1 MSTARTRYHY
11 IGLALAAISALL
23 PARGAL
29 AQGAQGAQGAQ
40 TIAITGAT
48 VHQRGGAKLENATV
62 VIRDGKIAEV
72 GAGLAAPAG
81 AKVIDGKGKVV
92 APGFVE
98 AFSQL
103 GLIEIELE
111 ASAVDGRFGPSAADI
126 HAAYRAVDAYNA
138 RSVGIHVARTGG
150 VTSALTGPVG
160 GLVAGQ
166 AAFVS
171 LADAADAPLQA
182 PVAMVAALGPRA
194 VVSGSRGEAAERL
207 RELLDDAEVYRRN
220 RGAFER
226 NQARRMAAGRL
237 DLEALIPVLEG
248 RVLLVVFAAAEV
260 DIRTALAIA
269 AERRLRIAIA
279 GGTEAWRVAKQLAAA
294 KVPVIIDP
302 TANLPSDLGA
312 LDVRDDNAAILAR
325 AGVPVAISV
334 LGDVQQQRTLRQ
346 LAGIAVAHG
355 LPWDKALDA
364 ITTVPAQLYGAQGR
378 GAIERGAA
386 GDVVVWSGDPLELS
400 SRPEAVIIGGAVQS
414 LETHQTRLRDRY
426 RKVPATRAGSA
437 GTRR

>member
-1 MSTARTRYHY
+1 MKAAAS
-11 IGLALAAISALL
+11 IGLALAAVA
-23 PARGAL
+23 AL
-29 AQGAQGAQGAQ
+29 AGTAAAQV
-40 TIAITGAT
+40 IAITGAT
-48 VHQRGGAKLENATV
+48 VHQRGGAKLEGATV

-81 AKVIDGKGKVV
+81 AKLIDGKGKVV
-92 APGFVE
+92 APGFID
-98 AFSQL
+98 ACSQL

-111 ASAVDGRFGPSAADI
+111 ATGVDGRFGTGPVDV

-138 RSVGIHVARTGG
+138 RSVGIQVARTGG

-171 LADAADAPLQA
+171 LGDAAVGPLQA
-182 PVAMVAALGPRA
+182 SAAMIAALGTRA
-194 VVSGSRGEAAERL
+194 IASGSRGHAAERL
-207 RELLDDAEVYRRN
+207 RELLDDADVYRKN
-220 RGAFER
+220 RAAFER
-226 NQARRMAAGRL
+226 NQSRRLAADRL

-248 RVLLVVFAAAEV
+248 RIPLVIDASAEV

-269 AERRLRIAIA
+269 AERRLKIAIR
-279 GGTEAWRVAKQLAAA
+279 GGTEAWRLARQLAAA
-294 KVPVIIDP
+294 KVPVILDP

-325 AGVPVAISV
+325 AGVPVAIST
-334 LGDVQQQRTLRQ
+334 LGDVQQARTLRQ
-346 LAGIAVAHG
+346 LAGIAVANG
-355 LPWDKALDA
+355 MPWDKALEA
-364 ITTVPAQLYGAQGR
+364 ITSVPAQLYGVRDR

-386 GDVVVWSGDPLELS
+386 ADLVVWSGDPFELA
-400 SRPEAVIIGGAVQS
+400 SRPEVVVIGGAVQS

-426 RKVPATRAGSA
+426 RTLPKR
-437 GTRR
+437 